1 MSNFKKLAQLNKIAN
16 ECIKDGDFEL
26 AARVHNEF
34 LKIAQAGTGEYNGP
48 EMQRAVMTVQKML
61 GVNADGFFG
70 KETVYQIIKAL
81 DGIAPEP
88 SHNKDYVQRARSYVQ
103 SLPAGFVTALKNFVG
118 LREEIRQV
126 AGVPPTRRSEEEPS
140 MVKIRLLRALAG
152 YR

>member
-70 KETVYQIIKAL
+70 RDTVLQIIKAL

-140 MVKIRLLRALAG
+140 MVKVRLLQALAG

>member
-140 MVKIRLLRALAG
+140 MVKVRLLQALAG

>member
-61 GVNADGFFG
+61 GVNVDGFFG
-70 KETVYQIIKAL
+70 RDTVLQIIKAL

-140 MVKIRLLRALAG
+140 MIKIRLLRALAG

>member
-48 EMQRAVMTVQKML
+48 EMQTAVMTVQKML

-70 KETVYQIIKAL
+70 RDTVLQIIKAL

>member
-70 KETVYQIIKAL
+70 RDTVLQIIKAL

>member
-16 ECIKDGDFEL
+16 EFIKDGDFEL

-70 KETVYQIIKAL
+70 KETVYQIVKAL
-81 DGIAPEP
+81 DGIAPEQTLD
-88 SHNKDYVQRARSYVQ
+88 KDYIQRARAYVQ
-103 SLPAGFVTALKNFVG
+103 SLPAGFVGKLKNFVG
-118 LREEIRQV
+118 MKDEIRQLEN
-126 AGVPPTRRSEEEPS
+126 VPPARRSEEEPS
-140 MVKIRLLRALAG
+140 MVKVRLLQALAG

>member
-61 GVNADGFFG
+61 GVNVDGFFG
-70 KETVYQIIKAL
+70 RDTVLQIIKAL

>member
-1 MSNFKKLAQLNKIAN
+1 MSTFQKLAKINKIAN
-16 ECIKDGDFEL
+16 ECIQDGDFVL
-26 AARVHNEF
+26 GSKFHNEF
-34 LKIAQAGTGEYNGP
+34 MKIAQAGTGEYNGP
-48 EMQRAVMTVQKML
+48 EMQNAVKTIQSVL
-61 GVNADGFFG
+61 GVNVDGFFG
-70 KETVYQIIKAL
+70 RDTVLQIIKAL